1 MSPHTSRVA
10 RASNSSQLF
19 NRHPW
24 SDGGTSRPRPENSIF
39 LISVHCSVQSGW
51 HRVPLR
57 SEQPPAAVYCE
68 FSREALLPCVALWSS
83 AALTALLT
91 KSLCESSFLSRLI
104 AEFTFLSGI
113 CRCIPRFG
121 AGVRARYGP
130 SVTTRS
136 RRYSCVFE
144 GNTVLGD
151 SKFTEAYTV
160 YERGTVYVTLESTV
174 EAFVLTVIVLVFFL
188 VVAR

>member
-1 MSPHTSRVA
+1 MRRCALLAATHFTSMSPHTSRVA
-10 RASNSSQLF
+10 RASNASQLF

-24 SDGGTSRPRPENSIF
+24 SDGRISRPRSENSIF

-57 SEQPPAAVYCE
+57 SKQPAAAVYCE

-91 KSLCESSFLSRLI
+91 QSLCEYSFSSRLI
-104 AEFTFLSGI
+104 AEFTFFSGV
-113 CRCIPRFG
+113 CRCIPCFG

-130 SVTTRS
+130 H
-136 RRYSCVFE
+136 
-144 GNTVLGD
+144 
-151 SKFTEAYTV
+151 
-160 YERGTVYVTLESTV
+160 
-174 EAFVLTVIVLVFFL
+174 
-188 VVAR
+188 